1 MPDKKYKLTWAER
14 NALLRDLRR
23 IYKGGNELELMQILR
38 RHGVKDQN
46 PVFGQTV
53 RLFRDLRSGK
63 NERPIRE
70 SPPTHS
76 EPEQKEESQDD
87 DQ

>member
-1 MPDKKYKLTWAER
+1 MSDKYKLTWAER

-38 RHGVKDQN
+38 RNGVKDEN
-46 PVFGQTV
+46 PIFGQTV

-63 NERPIRE
+63 NVPPARE
-70 SPPTHS
+70 SPPVHS